1 MTNTSLNSYLNSIS
15 KMEVLTSDEEKE
27 LFEIYQT
34 NSKESKKAFDRI
46 IECNLKFVVSIAKKY
61 TDRGVSLEDLIS
73 EGNLGLIRAIE
84 TFDISKGFRFI
95 TYAVYWIRYNIIQ
108 SIRNS
113 DTVNM
118 TNHGINMLKKVND
131 TIMELQQEFHREPTI
146 DEISDRLDMDDSRVE
161 NILTKTVT
169 VVSIDQPIGDDDDCY
184 LSDIIPDDETPLP
197 DVSFMRGID
206 KIRINEMLTMISDT
220 ESEVL
225 RLFYGID
232 REPMD
237 YSSIGKQMKYTRE
250 RIQQIKSKALRRLRF
265 NLERSIQMGMI
276 QQ

>member
-34 NSKESKKAFDRI
+34 NSKESKKAFDKI

-169 VVSIDQPIGDDDDCY
+169 VISIDQPVGDDDDCY

-206 KIRINEMLTMISDT
+206 KVKINEMLTMISDT

-232 REPMD
+232 RESMD
-237 YSSIGKQMKYTRE
+237 CSSIGKQMKYTME